1 MTTDLREMVEN
12 AASRPAL
19 CGVGRWSQGPDAER
33 ARAVSSFARDQ
44 DHVAGALA
52 PVREVDART
61 GDIVGASTALRA
73 ALARARKVAPTEST
87 VLVTGETGTGKELLA
102 RAIHTWS
109 RRADGPFVSVNC
121 AAIPQTLIA
130 SELFG
135 HERGSFTGAV
145 QRRLGRFEL
154 AAGGTLFLDEVGELP
169 VETQVLLLRVLQERK
184 FERVGGMTALSAD
197 VRVVAATNSDL
208 RRATADGSFRS
219 DLYYRLAVFPLEM
232 PPLRERD
239 GDLRLLVEQFVRC
252 SAQKLGKTIRGIDP
266 AALDLLA
273 EHSWPGNVRELQ
285 NVIERSMIVC
295 ESETLTLDPSWLHS
309 EPALDEPKPECPD
322 ARGVEAAEPN
332 SVAQPGSLPTLAD
345 IEREAILRAL
355 LSCNWVIG
363 GPRGAAARLG
373 IKRTTLQARIH
384 KLGLAAL
391 RPTARVVA
399 APSLVADRM
408 PS

>member
-73 ALARARKVAPTEST
+73 ALVRARKVAPTEST

-169 VETQVLLLRVLQERK
+169 TEIQIALLRVLQEHE
-184 FERVGGMTALSAD
+184 FERVGGTTTQSAD
-197 VRVVAATNSDL
+197 VRVVAATNRDL
-208 RRATADGSFRS
+208 RQAVAEGSFRS
-219 DLYYRLAVFPLEM
+219 DLFYRLAVFPLDM
-232 PPLRERD
+232 PPLRKRE
-239 GDLRLLVEQFVRC
+239 GDLRLLVEQFVQC
-252 SAQKLGKTIRGIDP
+252 SARKVGKTIHGIDP
-266 AALDLLA
+266 AALDLLEA
-273 EHSWPGNVRELQ
+273 HSWPGNVRELQ

-295 ESETLTLDPSWLHS
+295 ESETFTLDPSWPDS
-309 EPALDEPKPECPD
+309 EPALDEPKREGVD
-322 ARGVEAAEPN
+322 ARGVEAVEPN
-332 SVAQPGSLPTLAD
+332 SVAQPGSLRPTLAD
-345 IEREAILRAL
+345 IQREAILRAL
-355 LSCNWVIG
+355 QSCNWVIG
-363 GPRGAAARLG
+363 GPRGAAALLG
-373 IKRTTLQARIH
+373 IKRT
-384 KLGLAAL
+384 
-391 RPTARVVA
+391 P
-399 APSLVADRM
+399 
-408 PS
+408 